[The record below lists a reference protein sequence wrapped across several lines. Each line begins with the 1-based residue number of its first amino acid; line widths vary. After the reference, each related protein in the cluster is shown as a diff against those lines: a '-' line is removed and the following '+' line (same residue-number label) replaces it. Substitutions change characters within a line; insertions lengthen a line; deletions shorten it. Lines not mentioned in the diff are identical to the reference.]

1 MKRIASG
8 KSNAKII
15 MIGEHSVVYG
25 QPAIATPLTQI
36 NTVVTLKTTGNGHQV
51 VHSRYFDGPRAALPQ
66 SMAGIQALLNVL
78 DERLGSAKQGWEMT
92 IDSKLP
98 AERGMGSSAA
108 VAVAITR
115 AFFNLYEQPL
125 DHGLLLQLAD
135 VEEEITHRNPSGL
148 DAATSSV
155 ITPLWYIKN
164 QTSQPLDSALN
175 ATMVIAD
182 TGVKGAT
189 KDAIAAVADQ
199 LKTNHEEANRV
210 INHLGQLA
218 TSFRIC
224 LAANE
229 PSKLGIIMN
238 QAQADLKQLN
248 VSSPE
253 LDHLCRAAIEN
264 GALGA
269 KLTGGG
275 RGGCM
280 YALTKTRAEGERLAE
295 QLEAAGAHQ
304 TWLQTLGNGGGK

>member
-1 MKRIASG
+1 MKDIASG

-36 NTVVTLKTTGNGHQV
+36 NTVVTIQNAKEGQT
-51 VHSRYFDGPRAALPQ
+51 VHSRYYDGPRSNLPT
-66 SMAGIQALLNVL
+66 SMAGIAKLLDALDDQLNCAGQPW
-78 DERLGSAKQGWEMT
+78 DMT
-92 IDSKLP
+92 IESQLP

-115 AFFNLYEQPL
+115 AFFNRYEQPL
-125 DHGLLLQLAD
+125 DHELLLKLAD
-135 VEEEITHRNPSGL
+135 VEEQITHRNPSGL

-155 ITPLWYIKN
+155 ANPLWYIKN
-164 QTSQPLDSALN
+164 QTSQPLDSQLN

-189 KDAIAAVADQ
+189 KDAIAGVADQ
-199 LKTNHEEANRV
+199 LANHHEQADGL
-210 INHLGQLA
+210 IKHLGKLA
-218 TSFRIC
+218 TDFRIC

-229 PSKLGIIMN
+229 PVKLGIIMN
-238 QAQADLKQLN
+238 QAQADLKNLT

-253 LDHLCRAAIEN
+253 LDHLCQVANRN

-280 YALTKTRAEGERLAE
+280 YAITKNRSQGEKLAE
-295 QLEAAGAHQ
+295 QLKAAGARE
-304 TWLQTLGNGGGK
+304 TWLQELGNGGAES

>member
-1 MKRIASG
+1 MKNNAVG

-36 NTVVTLKTTGNGHQV
+36 NTVVTIKNAADGQTI
-51 VHSRYFDGPRAALPQ
+51 HSRYYDGPRANLPA
-66 SMAGIQALLNVL
+66 SMAGIAKLLNAL
-78 DERLGSAKQGWEMT
+78 DQQLKCAGQSWEMT
-92 IDSKLP
+92 IQSQIP

-115 AFFNLYEQPL
+115 AFFNRYEEPL
-125 DHGLLLQLAD
+125 DHGLLLKLAD
-135 VEEEITHRNPSGL
+135 VEEQITHRNPSGL

-155 ITPLWYIKN
+155 ANPLWYIKN
-164 QTSQPLDSALN
+164 QTSQPLDSQLN

-189 KDAIAAVADQ
+189 KDAIAGVADQ
-199 LKTNHEEANRV
+199 LANHHDQAEQL
-210 INHLGQLA
+210 IQHLGKLA
-218 TSFRIC
+218 TAFRIC
-224 LAANE
+224 LAGNE
-229 PSKLGIIMN
+229 PVKLGILMN
-238 QAQADLKQLN
+238 QAQADLKDLT

-253 LDHLCRAAIEN
+253 LDHLCQVAIRS

-280 YALTKTRAEGERLAE
+280 YAITKSRQQGNQLAD
-295 QLEAAGAHQ
+295 QLKAAGARE
-304 TWLQTLGNGGGK
+304 TWIQELGNGGAE